1 MNDEMKIINK
11 NFRIIAK
18 SNNGLFLI
26 SDKPNFDWAK
36 DLYEDVYFV
45 NLDGKVLY
53 CMPFNCFFREK
64 NDWVKTDE
72 PLENLIKRKEQDLVK
87 DCLMGFAVGDAFG
100 VPVEFMSREQVRKVN
115 LNDMIGCD
123 TPNMF
128 KSRWGSLIPAGSY
141 SDDTAMLISS
151 MDSISK
157 NNGEINYDDLMKRF
171 VKWWSKG
178 EYSSL
183 DFPFGLGGIVMKS
196 LNRYLKGVEPLECG
210 GKDYMDNGNGSLMR
224 ILPFSLYCIMNE
236 LNEKETCEIISN
248 ASSLTHANDISK
260 MSCFIFTEMLRGIV
274 SYKNA
279 SLALGRIQYIDYS
292 KYFSKE
298 AIDAH
303 RKLLR
308 GSFAYLS
315 DDKINESG
323 YVVDTLES
331 AIYSIEKTKDYESA
345 IKMAVNL
352 GYDTDTVAGVTGA
365 LAGALYGMENIPDRW
380 ISKLR
385 RKDYLED
392 IADDFTNTMKK
403 ISKENISDDKKVK
416 NSLS

>member
-1 MNDEMKIINK
+1 MYEDEIKIINK
-11 NFRIIAK
+11 DFRIVAK
-18 SNNGLFLI
+18 SKNGLFLI
-26 SDKPNFDWAK
+26 SDKPNFDWEK
-36 DLYEDVYFV
+36 DFFEKVYYV
-45 NLDGKVLY
+45 DSSGKVMG
-53 CMPFNCFFREK
+53 CIPFDCFFREE

-157 NNGEINYDDLMKRF
+157 NNGKIDYDDLMRRF
-171 VKWWSKG
+171 VNWWSKG

-183 DFPFGLGGIVMKS
+183 KFPFGLGNIVMQS
-196 LNRYLKGVEPLECG
+196 LDRYQRGVKPLECG
-210 GKDYMDNGNGSLMR
+210 GKDIMDNGNGSLMR
-224 ILPFSLYCIMNE
+224 ILPFSLYCVMNE
-236 LNEKETCEIISN
+236 LNEEETCEIISN

-274 SYKNA
+274 SYKYA
-279 SLALGRIQYIDYS
+279 DFALYRTQYIDYS

-303 RKLLR
+303 RELLS
-308 GSFAYLS
+308 GNFVYLS
-315 DDKINESG
+315 DYKINESG

-331 AIYSIEKTKDYESA
+331 AIYSIENTKDYESA

-365 LAGALYGMENIPDRW
+365 LAGALYGMESIPDRW

-385 RKDYLED
+385 RKDYLEE

-403 ISKENISDDKKVK
+403 ISKDV
-416 NSLS
+416 